1 MLKNEGKISE
11 KIIECEKLNKL
22 SNIIN
27 RNGINFMR
35 KRLQKNPN
43 VYERSCCKT
52 NQLSVYNQSLSIRTV
67 ILSVYNLYRYI
78 NRLYL

>member
-35 KRLQKNPN
+35 KKITKESKCL
-43 VYERSCCKT
+43 
-52 NQLSVYNQSLSIRTV
+52 
-67 ILSVYNLYRYI
+67 
-78 NRLYL
+78 